1 MDEIKS
7 LDQLLNIIRSNTH
20 GHWLDGSS
28 GKLAYVNIPA
38 IGGMYVRFNAGSTP
52 DILDESVVA
61 ESISKYRSN
70 PDNTRATRDEE
81 VANAFDTII
90 GKQPSTLI
98 DELHAELGI
107 DDYKAP
113 SIQDDCVYV
122 FEPKCSDLQPVYCV
136 VDSNK
141 LVHIAHDEMLSAL
154 EGIDTDDWS
163 LFGKVIS
170 AVLRKSRL
178 KVLEDIVSRDS
189 AYSYTTYV
197 EDTTDP
203 ALTVVNLYSAPGRD
217 QQHAVLVFTQ
227 SAEFVL
233 LTDDLF
239 KDILRVNPD
248 VFSTFSVKDTYISAA
263 EFIYQRMQLVKELT
277 GNDIVN
283 LMYANPNLYYTVNHY
298 VLFNADG
305 RPIVR
310 SAGAIRLIQNAAAE
324 LGLTDCKTEQE
335 RLIAAM
341 TAGSE
346 A

>member
-1 MDEIKS
+1 MDQIET
-7 LDQLLNIIRSNTH
+7 LEQLLSSIRTSTI

-52 DILDESVVA
+52 DILDESAVA

-81 VANAFDTII
+81 VAYAFDTIV
-90 GKQPSTLI
+90 GKQTSTLI

-107 DDYKAP
+107 DDYRAP

-122 FEPKCSDLQPVYCV
+122 FEPKCSDLQTIYCV

-141 LVHIAHDEMLSAL
+141 LVHIAHDEMLNAL
-154 EGIDTDDWS
+154 DGIDTADWS

-178 KVLEDIVSRDS
+178 KVLEDIVSPDS
-189 AYSYTTYV
+189 IYAYSTYV
-197 EDTTDP
+197 EYDDDP
-203 ALTVVNLYSAPGRD
+203 ALSVVNLFSAPSRD
-217 QQHAVLVFTQ
+217 RQQHAVLVFTQ
-227 SAEFVL
+227 NAEFVL

-277 GNDIVN
+277 GNDAVN
-283 LMYANPNLYYTVNHY
+283 LLYGNPNMYCTSDYH

-305 RPIVR
+305 SHVVR
-310 SAGAIRLIQNAAAE
+310 SVQI
-324 LGLTDCKTEQE
+324 
-335 RLIAAM
+335 
-341 TAGSE
+341 
-346 A
+346 